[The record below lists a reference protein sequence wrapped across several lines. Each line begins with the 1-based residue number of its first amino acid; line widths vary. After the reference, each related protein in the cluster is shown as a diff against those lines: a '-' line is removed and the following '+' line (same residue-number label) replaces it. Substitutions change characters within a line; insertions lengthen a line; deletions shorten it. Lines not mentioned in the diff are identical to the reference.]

1 MDEGFKGRKIVR
13 VLFFRPDPETTSQIV
28 FRFAQQV
35 GMLPLTGT
43 SDVTHMQQ
51 DLDLAGLEL
60 DAEELATIDRGG
72 R

>member
-1 MDEGFKGRKIVR
+1 
-13 VLFFRPDPETTSQIV
+13 VLASPKLIAIANQHGKTPSQIV

-43 SDVTHMQQ
+43 SDPTHMQQ